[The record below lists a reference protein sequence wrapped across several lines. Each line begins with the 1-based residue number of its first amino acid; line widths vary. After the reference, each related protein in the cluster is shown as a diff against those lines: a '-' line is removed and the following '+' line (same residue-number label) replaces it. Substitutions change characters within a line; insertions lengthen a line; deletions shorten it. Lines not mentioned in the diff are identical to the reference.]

1 MAHDNPDARQ
11 RQAVGVLCQEAA
23 LFHFPREARPNY
35 TAGMDDPT
43 PAPDDKPDPAT
54 PFDAFQD
61 FARRVFTVP
70 KAEIDKL
77 EAAYQR
83 ERAKKKAK
91 RGPKPG

>member
-1 MAHDNPDARQ
+1 MHVYRFVFVGYTPRMSNPK
-11 RQAVGVLCQEAA
+11 
-23 LFHFPREARPNY
+23 
-35 TAGMDDPT
+35 
-43 PAPDDKPDPAT
+43 PADPAT
-54 PFDAFQD
+54 PCDAFQD

-70 KAEIDKL
+70 KAEIDKR